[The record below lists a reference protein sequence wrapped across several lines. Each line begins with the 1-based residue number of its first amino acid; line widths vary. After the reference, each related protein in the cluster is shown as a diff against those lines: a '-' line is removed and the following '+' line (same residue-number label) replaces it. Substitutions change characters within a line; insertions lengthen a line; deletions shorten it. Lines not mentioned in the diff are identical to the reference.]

1 MPAVLSAQTL
11 PPLSLQQSLASVAR
25 HERVIAA
32 WRSAQAAQ
40 AEIRVADRDPVP
52 LLTGSLSS
60 IDLEHGLGSG
70 PLFSG
75 KSIDKGLGLDWTWER
90 GDKRALRTA
99 AARSLASASSAE
111 FQDSFQ
117 QQQLIVIDLFY
128 ETLLAQERLKILFEL
143 AQSAERL
150 AKLAAQRFGL
160 GDLSAQDLARL
171 EIESERASAEL
182 KQSQW
187 LLDRAKR
194 QLQLAIAPVSGDSMP
209 APRSNHRGT
218 SAARDASIPESERG
232 DSGVANHLD
241 ATRWQVSSD
250 WAVESTSPQVDFHA
264 LTREQPALKASL
276 ARLSIAQ
283 AQIQLARALDFRDP
297 SYGVGI
303 NHYPGTSKAMIGL
316 RASVPL
322 YSKDYF
328 EGEKQRAAALG
339 EAAEEQHA
347 ELLRRTMTE
356 LRLLYQS
363 RENAYSRLRRFEN
376 EMLPKS
382 VKIAGQAEEAFAQ
395 GGQTLTDLLEARRS
409 LKSIQLEAL
418 QSRIDFSRAD
428 RAWTIRLNRP
438 IN

>member
-1 MPAVLSAQTL
+1 MMSKSTASSSTSKIRMVSRYGLLIVSAKAHPGIRCRFAQFGLRVSSWSGSTRYKTAMSIRRKIIKGWLQRPLARCCLCWTFMPAVLSAQTL

-194 QLQLAIAPVSGDSMP
+194 QLQLAIA
-209 APRSNHRGT
+209 N
-218 SAARDASIPESERG
+218 
-232 DSGVANHLD
+232 
-241 ATRWQVSSD
+241 
-250 WAVESTSPQVDFHA
+250 
-264 LTREQPALKASL
+264 
-276 ARLSIAQ
+276 
-283 AQIQLARALDFRDP
+283 
-297 SYGVGI
+297 
-303 NHYPGTSKAMIGL
+303 
-316 RASVPL
+316 
-322 YSKDYF
+322 
-328 EGEKQRAAALG
+328 
-339 EAAEEQHA
+339 
-347 ELLRRTMTE
+347 
-356 LRLLYQS
+356 
-363 RENAYSRLRRFEN
+363 RFF
-376 EMLPKS
+376 KS
-382 VKIAGQAEEAFAQ
+382 
-395 GGQTLTDLLEARRS
+395 
-409 LKSIQLEAL
+409 
-418 QSRIDFSRAD
+418 
-428 RAWTIRLNRP
+428 
-438 IN
+438 

>member
-1 MPAVLSAQTL
+1 
-11 PPLSLQQSLASVAR
+11 
-25 HERVIAA
+25 
-32 WRSAQAAQ
+32 
-40 AEIRVADRDPVP
+40 
-52 LLTGSLSS
+52 
-60 IDLEHGLGSG
+60 
-70 PLFSG
+70 
-75 KSIDKGLGLDWTWER
+75 
-90 GDKRALRTA
+90 
-99 AARSLASASSAE
+99 
-111 FQDSFQ
+111 
-117 QQQLIVIDLFY
+117 
-128 ETLLAQERLKILFEL
+128 
-143 AQSAERL
+143 
-150 AKLAAQRFGL
+150 
-160 GDLSAQDLARL
+160 
-171 EIESERASAEL
+171 
-182 KQSQW
+182 
-187 LLDRAKR
+187 
-194 QLQLAIAPVSGDSMP
+194 
-209 APRSNHRGT
+209 
-218 SAARDASIPESERG
+218 
-232 DSGVANHLD
+232 
-241 ATRWQVSSD
+241 
-250 WAVESTSPQVDFHA
+250 
-264 LTREQPALKASL
+264 
-276 ARLSIAQ
+276 
-283 AQIQLARALDFRDP
+283 
-297 SYGVGI
+297 
-303 NHYPGTSKAMIGL
+303 MIGL